1 MSITF
6 EVLESEVLRLS
17 TAQRALLLD
26 RLVASLE
33 QDQAWE
39 EAWSRE
45 ADRREAAIAAGESEW
60 LSGPHVV
67 AQLRADL
74 A

>member
-60 LSGPHVV
+60 LSGPDVV